1 MAFRELILSAQKG
14 KENAFETLFTMYRPL
29 IMKESIVN
37 GSFDEDLFQ
46 EQCEVF
52 IKCVKCFR

>member
-1 MAFRELILSAQKG
+1 MTFRELIIAAQNG
-14 KENAFETLFTMYRPL
+14 DERAFETILDMYHPL
-29 IMKESIVN
+29 LMKESIVN

-52 IKCVKCFR
+52 TKCVKCFR

>member
-1 MAFRELILSAQKG
+1 MTFRELILAAQNG
-14 KENAFETLFTMYRPL
+14 DELAFETIMDMYHPL
-29 IMKESIVN
+29 LMKESIIN

-52 IKCVKCFR
+52 TKCVKRFR

>member
-1 MAFRELILSAQKG
+1 MTFRKLIIAAQNG
-14 KENAFETLFTMYRPL
+14 DNYAFETIMDMYYPL
-29 IMKESIVN
+29 LMKESIIN

-52 IKCVKCFR
+52 TKCVKRFR